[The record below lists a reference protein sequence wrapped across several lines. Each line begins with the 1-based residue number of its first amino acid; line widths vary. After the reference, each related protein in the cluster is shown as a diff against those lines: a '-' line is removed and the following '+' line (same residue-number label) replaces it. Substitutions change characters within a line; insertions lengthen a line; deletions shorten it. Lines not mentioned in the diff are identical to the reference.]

1 MTPTSTSTS
10 TSTSTVLQFG
20 RVQAVLAAA
29 AVALLTQQ
37 AGAQTAAQPPA
48 QTAAP
53 TQTLAPP
60 VEGCATVEV
69 HGVRPQQG
77 RLMVVAFD
85 SALSYRKTPLTQLQ
99 LPAGEAMMQFQLCG
113 LGAAQEL
120 ALTLFQDLDSDGRMG
135 ANLVGL
141 PTEPWGSSGS
151 AGMFGPTWESGR
163 VKLDGHL
170 IVVRMSQ

>member
-1 MTPTSTSTS
+1 MTSASTFP
-10 TSTSTVLQFG
+10 QPD
-20 RVQAVLAAA
+20 RIRAALAATA
-29 AVALLTQQ
+29 IALLAQQ

-53 TQTLAPP
+53 TQTLASRA
-60 VEGCATVEV
+60 EGCVTVEV

-77 RLMVVAFD
+77 RLMVAAFD

-120 ALTLFQDLDSDGRMG
+120 ALTLFQDLDSDGRMA